1 MAKHTVRFVV
11 DLSIHEGKLEEFES
25 IARSMIAIT
34 QNEPGA
40 RDYDWCFSTDHRQC
54 RILETYVDG
63 DAVLAHMTGNAVQVF
78 VPKMLETSSITRF
91 EVYGDPGPT
100 AARMLAD
107 VGAEM
112 FDIWEGISR

>member
-1 MAKHTVRFVV
+1 MAKQTVRFVV
-11 DLSIHEGKLEEFES
+11 DVSIREGKLDEFES

-34 QNEPGA
+34 QNESGA
-40 RDYDWCFSTDHRQC
+40 RDYDWYFSTDHRRC

-63 DAVLAHMTGNAVQVF
+63 DAVLAHMRGNAVQVLI
-78 VPKMLETSSITRF
+78 PKMLEISDITRF

-112 FDIWEGISR
+112 FDIWDGISR